1 MNLGGDPERDDFGLP
16 PVDIEIPDDAREL
29 DRDVQAYHRELR
41 AQRRRLRARRLHGPL
56 TRDGMVLPLL
66 AGCLVLAL
74 ISGTLLTLF
83 SAGQADMPGLP
94 GRASARPATTASTG
108 SASTGSAS
116 TGSAGPAAGIGQ
128 VGGQLPDKT
137 LVVAGQSTRLR
148 SLPPAVLALIPAG
161 CQCAAALRQLVRQAA
176 AARVLLYFVGPG
188 GAARQLA
195 RLATQA
201 GQRPAR
207 VALDAHNVLGATY
220 KPVGLTAILVQPDGT
235 VARVAPGLQPGLTL
249 TPEFKQLSASHPAS

>member
-1 MNLGGDPERDDFGLP
+1 M
-16 PVDIEIPDDAREL
+16 
-29 DRDVQAYHRELR
+29 
-41 AQRRRLRARRLHGPL
+41 
-56 TRDGMVLPLL
+56 
-66 AGCLVLAL
+66 
-74 ISGTLLTLF
+74 
-83 SAGQADMPGLP
+83 
-94 GRASARPATTASTG
+94 
-108 SASTGSAS
+108 
-116 TGSAGPAAGIGQ
+116 
-128 VGGQLPDKT
+128 
-137 LVVAGQSTRLR
+137 
-148 SLPPAVLALIPAG
+148 LALIPAG